1 MGADPLDEEGEAAE
15 FVNPAELRVWAG
27 NPRNNEEAVDAVA
40 ASILRFGFAA
50 PIVARRANREVIAG
64 HTRLKAALK
73 LNLDR
78 VPVRYVDLGEAEA
91 HALALADNRL
101 GEIATWHDAA
111 LGEALRNLTAAE
123 IDVGGLGWSDEALG
137 ELAARPAGGGAG
149 PTNPG
154 ADPDD
159 EPEERPDAPIESV
172 LGELY
177 ELGPHRL
184 ICGDSTKAATF
195 ERLLA
200 EVGGTV
206 DLIFTDPPYAIYGSS
221 TGLSSSITDDKI
233 VRPFFLAVL
242 ERAQAVLP
250 YFGAAY
256 VCCDWRSWPS
266 WWEQAKS
273 LHLEPK
279 NLLVWDKNGS
289 GLGSNWSNTYELIGY
304 FLKVPEQKT
313 MQSKRKAGIRPVLS
327 SNVIRYNR
335 PTGDDRQHNA
345 AKPVGLVEHV
355 ITKTGDHVKTVLDLF
370 GGSGT
375 TLIAAARV
383 GRRAFVSE
391 IEPRYC
397 DIIRRRWTAY
407 AVANGIAP
415 GPGQL
420 AALPPRPK

>member
-1 MGADPLDEEGEAAE
+1 MDADPLDAEAEAAE
-15 FVNPAELRVWAG
+15 FVDPATLRPWAG

-50 PIVARRANREVIAG
+50 PLVARRENRELIAG

-73 LNLDR
+73 LGLDR
-78 VPVRYVDLGEAEA
+78 VPVRFVDLGEAEA

-101 GEIATWHDAA
+101 GEIATWHDAT

-123 IDVGGLGWSDEALG
+123 VDVGGLGWSDEALG
-137 ELAARPAGGGAG
+137 SLTGQAAPAAG
-149 PTNPG
+149 PREPG
-154 ADPDD
+154 ADDD
-159 EPEERPDAPIESV
+159 DQEHEHPDAPIESV

-184 ICGDSTKAATF
+184 ICGDSTKAETF
-195 ERLLA
+195 EQLLA

-206 DLIFTDPPYAIYGSS
+206 DLVFTDPPYAIYGSS
-221 TGLSSSITDDKI
+221 SGLSSSITDDKI

-266 WWEQAKS
+266 WWEQAKG
-273 LHLEPK
+273 LRLEPK
-279 NLLVWDKNGS
+279 NLLIWDKNGS
-289 GLGSNWSNTYELIGY
+289 GLGSNWSNAHELIGY
-304 FLKVPEQKT
+304 FLKLPEQHT
-313 MQSKRKAGIRPVLS
+313 MQAKRKAGIRPVLS
-327 SNVIRYNR
+327 PNVIRANR
-335 PTGDDRQHNA
+335 PSGDARQHNA
-345 AKPVGLVEHV
+345 AKPVDLIEHV

-375 TLIAAARV
+375 TLIAAARI

-407 AVANGIAP
+407 ATAAGIAP
-415 GPGQL
+415 GTGQL
-420 AALPPRPK
+420 APLPPRK